1 MLLSLKNG
9 NVGCRRLKYL
19 FLILSL
25 LYHGCSWG
33 TEQSLPGLTTSKMYY
48 WVEPATHTYS
58 VEEVLEEAQWQDIE
72 GELNFGYSND
82 TIWVMQNIQTYRK
95 GDWVAQI
102 PYPLLDYL
110 DVYLYKGDL
119 LIESL
124 HSGDA
129 RNYDQRIVKVP
140 DFVLGMSS
148 NEPAHYRLVARIETQ
163 GTMMLPLKW
172 WIELDYAEHLV
183 VEQTIY
189 GAYYGILLVMAFYH
203 LFIYL
208 VIREKGYLY
217 YVLTVSAFL
226 LLQLCFDGRGFSW
239 LWPNTPEINHFSF
252 PLAYCLYQLAV
263 MTFMSHF
270 LQLKTTSRKLY
281 KYFFVLRSL
290 VGINVLGLFILDYST
305 VTPIIVLTGILAITS
320 GLFSGGYLWY
330 KGFTPARY
338 FTCAWAVFLIGIL
351 LLNFR
356 GLGIGETNWISMYGY
371 LFGSMLEVLF
381 LAFSLADRITSSNKQ
396 RRKAE
401 KELIKSKD
409 DHLLALQRYQNLY
422 ENAPIGNFQ
431 SNQFYN
437 LTSVN
442 RACARIFGFEHRQD
456 MLDKVKDIREYLR
469 SSFDDFQFMVRQ
481 ARKNGY
487 SNDNE
492 LLIKNAN
499 GEERWISISLR
510 YFHSAKESGFEGTV
524 QDITGRKLAEK
535 LQAELDQERLNIME
549 QFSLGIAKEI
559 NMPLGSNVA
568 TTSFIREGLTD
579 IEQQQQLKEVT
590 ISDYEKFVAL
600 VSQSLNL
607 IANNQKRITKV
618 VKRFREVS
626 TWHLGLKASHIV
638 LVDLIENVVNA
649 QRWRMAGWRVD
660 VQCDPTIQVYTFKSA
675 MNAILEQ
682 LIDNALNHSHADDGQ
697 TPIITI
703 SVKDENK
710 DTISINVTDN
720 GIGIKKEWVK
730 NLCKPFF
737 TSKKGPD
744 GHIGLGL
751 YMVYNLVCQA
761 LKGRLFFPIKGQ
773 GFSIQIVI
781 PKKLE

>member
-1 MLLSLKNG
+1 M
-9 NVGCRRLKYL
+9 KYL

-25 LYHGCSWG
+25 LVHGDVWAS
-33 TEQSLPGLTTSKMYY
+33 EQSLPGLTASKLYY
-48 WVEPATHTYS
+48 WVEPTDHAYT
-58 VEEVLEEAQWQDIE
+58 VDEVLEDAQWHMID

-82 TIWVMQNIQTYRK
+82 TIWVMQNIQVYRP

-124 HSGDA
+124 HSGDG
-129 RNYDQRIVKVP
+129 RNFQQRIVKVP

-148 NEPAHYRLVARIETQ
+148 EKPTYYRLVARIETQ
-163 GTMMLPLKW
+163 GTMMLPIKW
-172 WIELDYAEHLV
+172 WAELDYAEHLV
-183 VEQTIY
+183 MEQTIY

-217 YVLTVSAFL
+217 YVLTVSSFL
-226 LLQLCFDGRGFSW
+226 LLQLCFDGRGFAW
-239 LWPNTPEINHFSF
+239 LWPNTPEINHYSF

-270 LQLKTTSRKLY
+270 LQLKNTSKKLY
-281 KYFFVLRSL
+281 RYFLGLRLL
-290 VGINVLGLFILDYST
+290 VGINLFGLIVSDYST
-305 VTPIIVLTGILAITS
+305 MTPVIVLTGIATIMS

-338 FTCAWAVFLIGIL
+338 FTCAWAIFLVGIL

-356 GLGIGETNWISMYGY
+356 GLGIGETTWISMYGY

-381 LAFSLADRITSSNKQ
+381 LAFSLADRITSSNKE

-409 DHLLALQRYQNLY
+409 EHLLALQKYQNLY

-442 RACARIFGFEHRQD
+442 RACANIFGFEHRQD
-456 MLDKVKDIREYLR
+456 MLHEVKDIREYLR
-469 SSFDDFQFMVRQ
+469 SSYDNFQYMVRQ
-481 ARKNGY
+481 ARQHGY

-492 LLIKNAN
+492 LLINNAN

-510 YFHSAKESGFEGTV
+510 YFQSAKESGYEGTV

-535 LQAELDQERLNIME
+535 LQAELDQERLSIME

-579 IEQQQQLKEVT
+579 IEKRQQLNEVEIT
-590 ISDYEKFVAL
+590 DYEKFTAL

-626 TWHLGLKASHIV
+626 SWHIGLKSSHIV
-638 LVDLIENVVNA
+638 LLDVIENAINA
-649 QRWRMAGWRVD
+649 QRWRMAGWRVEID
-660 VQCDPTIQVYTFKSA
+660 CEPDIQIYTFKSA
-675 MNAILEQ
+675 VNSIFEQ
-682 LIDNALNHSHADDGQ
+682 LIDNALNHSRADEGQ
-697 TPIITI
+697 TPFIHI
-703 SVKDENK
+703 SVKEENK
-710 DTISINVTDN
+710 DTVSISFTDN
-720 GIGIKKEWVK
+720 GVGIKKEWVK

-737 TSKKGPD
+737 TTKKGPD

-781 PKKLE
+781 PKKLD